1 GLAEVRRIL
10 SAESWTPFVAF
21 PLIDL
26 TEIAVEWGDAGAASE
41 AAGALQ
47 EIAQRV
53 DRDLYRALAAI
64 GSAWSCLAGGNP
76 RAAADRA
83 ADAVELLR
91 PMGYRI
97 VRGRALDLFGRS
109 LSTVDREKALEAY
122 REAVEVFEAC
132 QAVLRADQSR
142 EALRQLG
149 SPGRRAVAASLG
161 PASLTNREREVARLA
176 AQGLTAREIG
186 ERLFISERTV
196 TTHLTNVYAKL
207 GVESKLDLVRRAPQ
221 LLL

>member
-1 GLAEVRRIL
+1 
-10 SAESWTPFVAF
+10 
-21 PLIDL
+21 
-26 TEIAVEWGDAGAASE
+26 
-41 AAGALQ
+41 
-47 EIAQRV
+47 
-53 DRDLYRALAAI
+53 
-64 GSAWSCLAGGNP
+64 
-76 RAAADRA
+76 
-83 ADAVELLR
+83 
-91 PMGYRI
+91 MGYRI

-176 AQGLTAREIG
+176 AEGLTAREIG